1 MKQQHESDLN
11 NPKERFPWA
20 FRGLDYNGFPL
31 AIPDPIL
38 EEWSEHLSKCGF
50 IHVSQ
55 VERLAGMFPDVVDLI
70 DQLPKQEIHY
80 QPPVRG
86 QDHTMNLSGSWVPVD
101 TQIHEPVVSTLSK
114 LTPAEQV
121 KLLKE
126 FKDRGLLDY
135 S

>member
-1 MKQQHESDLN
+1 MKQQNESDLN

-38 EEWSEHLSKCGF
+38 VEWSEHLSKCGF
-50 IHVSQ
+50 INVSQ
-55 VERLAGMFPDVVDLI
+55 LVELADEDGILDI
-70 DQLPKQEIHY
+70 NNLPHKQEVHY

-86 QDHTMNLSGSWVPVD
+86 QDHSMNLSGSWVPVD
-101 TQIHEPVVSTLSK
+101 TEIHEPVVSTLSK

-126 FKDRGLLDY
+126 FKDRGLLD
-135 S
+135 